1 MAKYRAS
8 CCVQKVFNKC
18 SFYYPF
24 YFPPSLSF
32 SLLPSFLPLSF
43 LPSFSYFFS
52 GNERMTENQKHS
64 QSQIFLSKGALLG
77 KLVSASAY
85 LSVSLCFFTLLFSLP
100 YLVLQLTRFTL
111 FPMLACPK
119 SNYSAICLMVYMYSV
134 ARQQEREQMRTW
146 VTKCNLS
153 KMVCLNL
160 KGPQAVQTL
169 RGVDCG
175 KFFQELS
182 FWNDIRGLI

>member
-24 YFPPSLSF
+24 YFTPSLSF

-52 GNERMTENQKHS
+52 GNERMTENQNS
-64 QSQIFLSKGALLG
+64 QNQIFLSKGALPS
-77 KLVSASAY
+77 KLVLASAY
-85 LSVSLCFFTLLFSLP
+85 LPVSLCFLTLLFSLP
-100 YLVLQLTRFTL
+100 YLYLQLTRFTL
-111 FPMLACPK
+111 FPMSACPK
-119 SNYSAICLMVYMYSV
+119 SNCCAICLMIYMYSV

-146 VTKCNLS
+146 VTKCNLLKMILFKTERAIGSANS
-153 KMVCLNL
+153 K
-160 KGPQAVQTL
+160 
-169 RGVDCG
+169 R
-175 KFFQELS
+175 F
-182 FWNDIRGLI
+182 